1 MTHADLLRVP
11 GDTGPQLSDVALSV
25 QNLGKCY
32 SIYARPQDRLLQSL
46 WRGRRQYHREF
57 WALRDVSFSV
67 PRGQTIGIVGRNGSG
82 KSTLLQMIAGTLAPT
97 TGDLTVNG
105 RVSALL
111 ELGSGF
117 NPEFSGRDNVFL
129 NAAILG
135 INQEQM
141 AERFADV
148 VAFADIGEY
157 IEQPVKTYSS
167 GMYARLAFAVA
178 INSDPDILIVD
189 EALSVG
195 DEAFQR
201 KCFARIHEIKQRG
214 ATVLFVSHSA
224 STVVEFCDSA
234 LLIDGGELLMSGTP
248 KSVVSMYQKLIY
260 APAESRALIRA
271 KIRMHDNMS
280 SNVEDT
286 PSASTLA
293 MAAPIQDM
301 DKDTAD
307 FDPHLSSPAHLDYES
322 LGAIIDDP
330 HIQTPEG
337 KRVNMLV
344 HGDEY
349 RFVYTVT
356 FTKSSASVLFGM
368 LIKTISGFELGGGV
382 TSSHVNAIP
391 FIASGEKRRVE
402 FRFRCMLN
410 PGTFFFNAGIMGVVG
425 DAPTFL
431 ARRIDALMV
440 RVKPVVNLQATAVVD
455 FHVNSEVHVE

>member
-1 MTHADLLRVP
+1 MTYANHPGNAELPLADI
-11 GDTGPQLSDVALSV
+11 ALSV
-25 QNLGKCY
+25 QNLSKCY

-97 TGDLTVNG
+97 TGKLDVNG

-135 INQEQM
+135 ISQEQM
-141 AERFADV
+141 AARFDDV
-148 VAFADIGEY
+148 VAFADIGDY

-260 APAESRALIRA
+260 APAESRELIRA
-271 KIRMHDNMS
+271 KIRSRANIPAS
-280 SNVEDT
+280 AEEPS
-286 PSASTLA
+286 SASALADTTNTLA
-293 MAAPIQDM
+293 VDR
-301 DKDTAD
+301 DVAD

-322 LGAIIDDP
+322 LGAIIHDP
-330 HIQTPEG
+330 HIETPTG

-349 RFVYTVT
+349 RFVYNVV
-356 FTKSSASVLFGM
+356 FTKPSASVLFGM

-382 TSSHVNAIP
+382 TSSQANAIP
-391 FIASGEKRRVE
+391 FIGAGEKRRVE

-455 FHVNSEVHVE
+455 FHVHSEVYVE